1 MKQLAQNIRKNALTI
16 EELPVPVCKSGG
28 VLVKTVYSAVSVG
41 TEIMKLKN
49 ADLSYFQMAKKK
61 PEQVKDVLNTLTQLG
76 PVATYRKV
84 MNKLDSLSPLGYSL
98 VGEVIEVGKGVD
110 NLKPGDIVA
119 CGGAGYANH
128 AEVNFIPKNLCAKV
142 PEGVE
147 LKDASFATI
156 ASVAM
161 QGFRQTQ
168 SQIGEN
174 VAVIGLGLLGQ
185 ILIQIIQANGC
196 RAFGFDISQSKC
208 DLAVANG
215 AYFAQ
220 AASKNN
226 FEEEISL
233 LTNGFGCDAVIITTG
248 TQSNDPIILAGKI
261 ARDRAKI
268 VDIGITKMDLPW
280 DLYYHKE
287 LDFRFSRSYGPG
299 RYDPVYEEKGVD
311 YPIGHVRWT
320 EQRNMMSV
328 LQLLKDGKIDFSKL
342 ITHQFSFNDAE
353 KAFLDIKAGK
363 EDYLGVV
370 LKYDA
375 DIDTTTKR
383 VNIPNYKIAKSDKA
397 NIGVIG
403 AGNYASTMLM
413 PFLKEEANLVG
424 IATATGINAKDKAQK
439 FGFKYA
445 TTDYREMLSDTEI
458 NTIVIATRH
467 NQHAR
472 MVVDS
477 LDKGKNVYVEKPLA
491 ISVDELKAIAKS
503 YGVNKPLLMVG
514 YNRRYAASVQYLKKQ
529 LKNNIAYS
537 VYYQVNAGF
546 IPMDKWYQSPE
557 QGGRIIG
564 EVSHFIDTVQYL
576 LDADPVEVY
585 ASSTA
590 VGGMPE
596 QDNTFI
602 TIKFS
607 NGSSCV
613 IAYLADGDKKYSKE
627 KILITGYRT
636 NIEFDNFKSVTVFK
650 DGTSSKKQFLMID
663 KGQKEEMSV
672 LAKAIK
678 TGIAPIPFQSLLLN
692 TYTAILAVESIQTKR
707 NYTTSLEA
715 LVNE

>member
-1 MKQLAQNIRKNALTI
+1 MKQLAQNIKKNSLTL

-98 VGEVIEVGKGVD
+98 TGQVIEVGKGVE

-128 AEVNFIPKNLCAKV
+128 AEVNFIPKNLCTKV
-142 PEGVE
+142 PEGVS
-147 LKDASFATI
+147 LRDASFATI

-208 DLAVANG
+208 DLAVSNG
-215 AYFAQ
+215 AFFAQ
-220 AASKNN
+220 AATKTN
-226 FEEEISL
+226 FEEEISS
-233 LTNGFGCDAVIITTG
+233 LTNGFGCDSVIITTG

-328 LQLLKDGKIDFSKL
+328 LQLLKDGKINFETL
-342 ITHQFSFNDAE
+342 ITHEFSFNDSE
-353 KAFLDIKAGK
+353 KVFLDIKAGK

-370 LKYDA
+370 LKYNDTV
-375 DIDTTTKR
+375 DTTTKKI
-383 VNIPNYKIAKSDKA
+383 NLPNTKTAKSDKV

-413 PFLKEEANLVG
+413 PFLKDNANLVG

-439 FGFKYA
+439 FGFSYA
-445 TTDYREMLSDTEI
+445 TTDYHEMLADQNI

-472 MVVDS
+472 MVVDA
-477 LDKGKNVYVEKPLA
+477 LDKGKHVYVEKPLA
-491 ISVDELKAIAKS
+491 ISAEELKAIHKSFSAK
-503 YGVNKPLLMVG
+503 NQLLMVG
-514 YNRRYAASVQYLKKQ
+514 YNRRYADSVKYLKKQ
-529 LKNNIAYS
+529 LQKNTAYS
-537 VYYQVNAGF
+537 IYYQVNAGF

-564 EVSHFIDTVQYL
+564 EVSHFIDTLQYL
-576 LDADPVEVY
+576 LDADPVEVF
-585 ASSTA
+585 ANTTA
-590 VGGMPE
+590 CGGMPE

-613 IAYLADGDKKYSKE
+613 IAYLADGDKKYAKE

-636 NIEFDNFKSVTVFK
+636 NIEFDNFKSITVFK
-650 DGTSSKKQFLMID
+650 DGKTSKKQFFMID
-663 KGQKEEMSV
+663 KGQKEEMADLTKS
-672 LAKAIK
+672 IK
-678 TGIAPIPFQSLLLN
+678 TGVAPISFQSLLLN
-692 TYTAILAVESIQTKR
+692 TYTAILAVESIQTKK
-707 NYTTSLEA
+707 NYAITLEA
-715 LVNE
+715 LLNE

>member
-1 MKQLAQNIRKNALTI
+1 MKQLAQNIKRNSLTL
-16 EELPVPVCKSGG
+16 EELPVPVCKAGG
-28 VLVKTVYSAVSVG
+28 VLVKSFYSAVSVG

-84 MNKLDSLSPLGYSL
+84 MNKLDSMSPLGYSL
-98 VGEVIEVGKGVD
+98 AGEVIAVGKGVEH
-110 NLKPGDIVA
+110 LKPGDMVA

-128 AEVNFIPKNLCAKV
+128 AEINFIPKNLCAKI
-142 PEGVE
+142 PEGVA
-147 LKDASFATI
+147 LRDASLTTI

-161 QGFRQTQ
+161 QGFRQTE
-168 SQIGEN
+168 SRIGEN

-208 DLAVANG
+208 DLAVTNG

-220 AASKNN
+220 AATKTN
-226 FEEEISL
+226 FEEEIGS

-248 TQSNDPIILAGKI
+248 TQSNDPIVLAGKI
-261 ARDRAKI
+261 ARNKAKI

-287 LDFRFSRSYGPG
+287 LDFRFSCSYGPG
-299 RYDPVYEEKGVD
+299 RYDPIYEEGGVD

-320 EQRNMMSV
+320 EQRNMMSI
-328 LQLLKDGKIDFSKL
+328 LQLLKDRKIDFSKL
-342 ITHQFSFNDAE
+342 ITHEFSFNDSE

-370 LKYDA
+370 LKYDENV
-375 DIDTTTKR
+375 DTTTKR
-383 VNIPNYKIAKSDKA
+383 INIPNNKIAKSHKA

-445 TTDYREMLSDTEI
+445 TTDYKEMLSDADI

-472 MVVDS
+472 MVVDA
-477 LDKGKNVYVEKPLA
+477 LDKDKNVYVEKPLA
-491 ISVDELKAIAKS
+491 ISVDELKAIQKS
-503 YGVNKPLLMVG
+503 YSAKERLLMVG
-514 YNRRYAASVQYLKKQ
+514 YNRRYATSVQYLKKQ
-529 LKNNIAYS
+529 LKNNITYS
-537 VYYQVNAGF
+537 IYYQVNAGF

-564 EVSHFIDTVQYL
+564 EVCHFIDTVQFL
-576 LDADPVEVY
+576 LDADPVEVF
-585 ASSTA
+585 ASSTG
-590 VGGMPE
+590 VEGMPE

-636 NIEFDNFKSVTVFK
+636 NIEFDNFKTVTVFK
-650 DGTSSKKQFLMID
+650 DGGVSKKQFLMID

-678 TGIAPIPFQSLLLN
+678 TGVAPISFKSLLLN
-692 TYTAILAVESIQTKR
+692 SYTAILAVESIKTKR
-707 NYTTSLEA
+707 NYSTSIDA
-715 LVNE
+715 LLNE